1 MTDITTPQ
9 SSPSSDG
16 DNHPD
21 RIEPLTGS
29 LSANTGQQLLV
40 KRLTEVRALKKELG
54 DEETI
59 LRDEVREAM
68 LAASAATLTGE
79 NGVTI
84 ARITMFDSTKVD
96 GKKLEVLHPE
106 IFEECSKTTQVIQ
119 VRTA

>member
-1 MTDITTPQ
+1 MTDTTEPQ
-9 SSPSSDG
+9 SIPSPDG
-16 DNHPD
+16 ATPG

-29 LSANTGQQLLV
+29 LSADMGQQLLV

-54 DEETI
+54 DEETV

>member
-1 MTDITTPQ
+1 MTTTEPQ

-16 DNHPD
+16 DIPE

-40 KRLTEVRALKKELG
+40 KRLAEVRAVKKALA